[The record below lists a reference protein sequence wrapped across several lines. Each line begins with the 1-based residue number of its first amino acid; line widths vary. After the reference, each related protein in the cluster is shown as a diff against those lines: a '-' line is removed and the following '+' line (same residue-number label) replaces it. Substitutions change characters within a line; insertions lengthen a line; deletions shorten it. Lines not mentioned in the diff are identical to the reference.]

1 MVLVRLKG
9 VSLAFGNQ
17 VLLNKV
23 DLDINAGERV
33 CVLGRNGEGKSTL
46 LKILNKQIKFLK
58 LKNFN
63 N

>member
-23 DLDINAGERV
+23 DLDINAGER
-33 CVLGRNGEGKSTL
+33 
-46 LKILNKQIKFLK
+46 IKAREHFQ
-58 LKNFN
+58 
-63 N
+63 

>member
-9 VSLAFGNQ
+9 ACLAFGNH

-33 CVLGRNGEGKSTL
+33 CVLGRNVEGNSTV
-46 LKILNKQIKFLK
+46 LKILNKQIKPD
-58 LKNFN
+58 
-63 N
+63 